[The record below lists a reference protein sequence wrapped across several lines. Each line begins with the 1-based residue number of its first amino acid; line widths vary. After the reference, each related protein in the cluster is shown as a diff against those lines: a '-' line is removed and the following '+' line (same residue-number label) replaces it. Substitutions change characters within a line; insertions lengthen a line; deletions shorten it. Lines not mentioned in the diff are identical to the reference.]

1 MSQCTEG
8 FHCGGK
14 LDLETGEGLRK
25 VGGGEERR
33 GWKIFL
39 SWI

>member
-25 VGGGEERR
+25 VGGVR
-33 GWKIFL
+33 GGAGRYF
-39 SWI
+39 